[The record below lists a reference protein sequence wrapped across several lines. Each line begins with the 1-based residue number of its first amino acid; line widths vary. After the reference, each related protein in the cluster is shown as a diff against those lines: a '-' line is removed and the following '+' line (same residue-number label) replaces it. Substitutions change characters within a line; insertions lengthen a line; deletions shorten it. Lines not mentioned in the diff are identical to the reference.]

1 MVHEEIKCSSFEN
14 KKINIYIKI
23 FHVNLQIAYRYMCIC
38 KSFFAKYLCNSNE
51 FINMFACETCSLQQY
66 SALQR
71 RQQFLALQNM

>member
-38 KSFFAKYLCNSNE
+38 KY
-51 FINMFACETCSLQQY
+51 
-66 SALQR
+66 
-71 RQQFLALQNM
+71 FLLNIYVIQMNL